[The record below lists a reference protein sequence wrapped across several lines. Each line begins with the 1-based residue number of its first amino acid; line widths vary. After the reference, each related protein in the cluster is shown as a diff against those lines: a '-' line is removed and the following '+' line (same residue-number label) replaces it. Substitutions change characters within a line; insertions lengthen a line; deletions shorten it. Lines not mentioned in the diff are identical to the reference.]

1 LGVAALSTI
10 AALLFA
16 GFAIG
21 HVFERFVMR
30 GLDDRLDAQVQVLAR
45 AVRPD
50 GTLDRTRVINLPGF
64 DEPNAG
70 WAWRVDGPR
79 GMQSTNAAGLKM
91 VEKGDPRAGTAV
103 RPGPHEFADR
113 EPRPGEGHD
122 GRGKAV
128 HIRTV
133 TLTTSAGQ
141 VSISASGPRRIVDAP
156 VREAMVP
163 LLLSLGLLGIGL
175 GFATLLQLRF
185 GLKPLRDMQTR
196 VAEVVAGDRL
206 HVPTDQPTELV
217 PLAGELNRLID
228 RNEERLEHARR
239 HAANLAHGLKTPLA
253 ALRLNV
259 ADAGAGWNDRESLV
273 AAIDQMDRRIT
284 HHLRRARAA
293 APGGIDRARTLL
305 APAIDDLLAVLARI
319 YADRDIDVVLQAVPD
334 CTMAIDPQDLDE
346 MLGNVLDNAW
356 RHARSRIAISAA
368 IVDLTNLVR
377 VVIED
382 DGHGLPE
389 SDPAAAIIRGQRM
402 DEGGEGHGFGLA
414 ITQELAQLY
423 GGRIELGLSSLG
435 GAAILIELPTRRHAR
450 D

>member
-1 LGVAALSTI
+1 LAIAALSTI

-16 GFAIG
+16 GFAIS
-21 HVFERFVMR
+21 HVLERFVMR

-50 GTLDRTRVINLPGF
+50 GTLDRMRVINLPGF

-70 WAWRVDGPR
+70 WVWRVDGPR
-79 GMQSTNAAGLKM
+79 RMQSTNAAG
-91 VEKGDPRAGTAV
+91 VTVAEPGAS
-103 RPGPHEFADR
+103 RPGSHDFADG

-122 GRGKAV
+122 GRGQAI
-128 HIRTV
+128 HIRTE

-156 VREAMVP
+156 LRQAMVP
-163 LLLSLGLLGIGL
+163 LLVSLGLLGIGL
-175 GFATLLQLRF
+175 GIATLLQLRF

-196 VAEVVAGDRL
+196 VAEVVAGDRQ
-206 HVPTDQPTELV
+206 HVPLDQPTELV

-228 RNEERLEHARR
+228 RNEKRLEHARR
-239 HAANLAHGLKTPLA
+239 HVANLAHGLKTPLA
-253 ALRLNV
+253 ALRMNV
-259 ADAGAGWNDRESLV
+259 ADASGGADDRESLI

-293 APGGIDRARTLL
+293 APGGIDRAKVLL

-319 YADRDIDVVLQAVPD
+319 YAERDIDVALQTVPD

-346 MLGNVLDNAW
+346 MLGNVLDNSW

-368 IVDLTNLVR
+368 IIDQTNFVR
-377 VVIED
+377 IVIED
-382 DGHGLPE
+382 DGHGLAE
-389 SDPAAAIIRGQRM
+389 SNPSAAIVRGQRM

-423 GGRIELGLSSLG
+423 GGKIELGRSELG
-435 GAAILIELPTRRHAR
+435 GAAILLELPTRRHAR